1 MWISGENQNDP
12 EANKT
17 LVPIHIV
24 THASQLPNEFVDPSP
39 EKPLV
44 VGFDCEGVSLC
55 RHGSLCIMQVNKMLR
70 TNRSFT
76 ILVES
81 EIVWQR
87 RMC

>member
-24 THASQLPNEFVDPSP
+24 THASQLP
-39 EKPLV
+39 
-44 VGFDCEGVSLC
+44 
-55 RHGSLCIMQVNKMLR
+55 KMLR

-81 EIVWQR
+81 EIVWQW